1 MNASSATDLRN
12 HCFLI
17 SLYPLHWM
25 RVLLVGL
32 RQQGMSYFKISYLGC
47 GIQKNT
53 AAAVG
58 KIT

>member
-1 MNASSATDLRN
+1 
-12 HCFLI
+12 
-17 SLYPLHWM
+17 M